1 MALSKSAAGLQHAS
15 GGKGFKPLVTS
26 EAGQK
31 FLSVW
36 EGVVL
41 TAYAD
46 PGTGGK
52 PWTIGIGHTSSAGA
66 PVVVKGMTITRA
78 QAFEILAR
86 DLQVF
91 EAIVRERV
99 KVLISQQQF
108 DALVSL
114 CFNIG
119 GTAFAGSSVVRH
131 LNAGRYLDAAA
142 AFEMWNK
149 AGGRVMS
156 GLVRRREAERALFE
170 TDIYVAGG
178 AANDDVDV
186 GTVLRRGSKHPDAIR
201 ALQLD
206 LIALGWLPA
215 DRDADDGDFGPATEK
230 AVIGFQ
236 TKAGLTAD
244 GRVGPA
250 TRSAIALALKAQGAR
265 VAVGMYPLPGQ
276 KIAET
281 LAA

>member
-1 MALSKSAAGLQHAS
+1 MALSKSAVGMQPAA
-15 GGKGFKPLVTS
+15 GGKGFAPLVTS
-26 EAGQK
+26 LSGQNLVAT
-31 FLSVW
+31 F

-41 TAYAD
+41 AAYPD

-52 PWTIGIGHTSSAGA
+52 PWTIGVGHTSSAGA
-66 PVVVKGMTITRA
+66 PVVTRDLKITRA

-91 EAIVRERV
+91 ERVVRERV
-99 KVLISQQQF
+99 KALVSQQQF

-131 LNAGRYLDAAA
+131 LNAGRYLEAAA
-142 AFEMWNK
+142 AFELWNK

-156 GLVRRREAERALFE
+156 GLVRRRAAERALFE
-170 TDIYVAGG
+170 AGTYVAGD
-178 AANDDVDV
+178 AANDDVAV
-186 GTVLRRGSKHPDAIR
+186 GVVLRRGSKHPDAIR

-206 LIALGWLPA
+206 LIALGLLP
-215 DRDADDGDFGPATEK
+215 DGEDDGDFGAETEK

-236 TKAGLTAD
+236 ARGGLTQD

-250 TRSAIALALKAQGAR
+250 TRSAIAAALAAKGLR

-276 KIAET
+276 KIVET